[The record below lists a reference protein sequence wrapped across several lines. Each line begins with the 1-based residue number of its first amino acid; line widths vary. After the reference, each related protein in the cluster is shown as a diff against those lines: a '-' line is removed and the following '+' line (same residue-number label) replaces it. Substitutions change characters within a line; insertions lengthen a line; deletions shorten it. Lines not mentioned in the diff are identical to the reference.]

1 MSGMEG
7 LSIVA
12 NVIAVVDLSLKVI
25 SWCSKYAQDVKDS
38 SDGRARLLQAAITLH
53 YESGKAHDLLS
64 SKRGNKLKASQ
75 KLAQAMGSSEVQLR
89 ELETLLSDKASCSSL
104 RWPLR
109 KEKVE
114 SAIRNIENAIRTL
127 LEVLQIDT
135 T

>member
-53 YESGKAHDLLS
+53 YESGKTHDLLS

>member
-1 MSGMEG
+1 MEG

-53 YESGKAHDLLS
+53 YESGKTHDLLS

>member
-1 MSGMEG
+1 MSGIEG

-38 SDGRARLLQAAITLH
+38 SDDRARLLQAAITLH
-53 YESGKAHDLLS
+53 YESGKIHGLLS
-64 SKRGNKLKASQ
+64 GKRSHKLKESQ

-89 ELETLLSDKASCSSL
+89 EIESLLSDKTNCSTL

-109 KEKVE
+109 KERVE
-114 SAIRNIENAIRTL
+114 SAIRNIENATKAL
-127 LEVLQIDT
+127 LELLQIDT

>member
-53 YESGKAHDLLS
+53 YECGKTHDLLS

>member
-1 MSGMEG
+1 MSGLEG
-7 LSIVA
+7 LGIVA

-25 SWCSKYAQDVKDS
+25 SWCSKYAQDVKNS

-53 YESGKAHDLLS
+53 YESGKIHDLLTGKNGS
-64 SKRGNKLKASQ
+64 KLKASQ
-75 KLAQAMGSSEVQLR
+75 KLAHAMGSSEIQLR
-89 ELETLLSDKASCSSL
+89 ELESLLSGKNNCSSL
-104 RWPLR
+104 KWPLR

-114 SAIRNIENAIRTL
+114 SAIRNIEKATKSL